1 MFVSLNQVAGKSP
14 DNTEPWLI
22 LIRSALFKRRKSLP
36 VYHFLSKWSAVPVFL
51 SQKFSLPCLIYFVP
65 LKRSSHESVTFC
77 LRRKVNLAAFTNCQ
91 NFQLID
97 FVRAQDW
104 MKPDSLVLVVLTGA
118 STEDL
123 QMKVKEPSSFRPSS
137 SEMCDMLEKAN
148 LENRG
153 FQKEVVRKSSQKPG
167 RTGSDFEVRIM
178 YTKRIPSSLF
188 IYLFFVQ
195 YHTFIFYKN
204 LYYQTLL
211 TILTLLRCTTITFLL
226 ATPTILM

>member
-1 MFVSLNQVAGKSP
+1 MFVSVNQVAGKSP
-14 DNTEPWLI
+14 DNREPWLI
-22 LIRSALFKRRKSLP
+22 LIRRAFLKGANHYLKILRGIRQSSFSGNN
-36 VYHFLSKWSAVPVFL
+36 FLSKWSAVPVFL

-65 LKRSSHESVTFC
+65 PKRSSHESVTFC

-104 MKPDSLVLVVLTGA
+104 MKLDSLVFVVFTGA

-178 YTKRIPSSLF
+178 YT
-188 IYLFFVQ
+188 
-195 YHTFIFYKN
+195 
-204 LYYQTLL
+204 
-211 TILTLLRCTTITFLL
+211 
-226 ATPTILM
+226 

>member
-1 MFVSLNQVAGKSP
+1 
-14 DNTEPWLI
+14 
-22 LIRSALFKRRKSLP
+22 
-36 VYHFLSKWSAVPVFL
+36 
-51 SQKFSLPCLIYFVP
+51 
-65 LKRSSHESVTFC
+65 
-77 LRRKVNLAAFTNCQ
+77 
-91 NFQLID
+91 
-97 FVRAQDW
+97 
-104 MKPDSLVLVVLTGA
+104 MKLDSLVFVVFTGA

-211 TILTLLRCTTITFLL
+211 TILTLLRCTIITFLL

>member
-1 MFVSLNQVAGKSP
+1 
-14 DNTEPWLI
+14 
-22 LIRSALFKRRKSLP
+22 
-36 VYHFLSKWSAVPVFL
+36 
-51 SQKFSLPCLIYFVP
+51 
-65 LKRSSHESVTFC
+65 
-77 LRRKVNLAAFTNCQ
+77 
-91 NFQLID
+91 
-97 FVRAQDW
+97 
-104 MKPDSLVLVVLTGA
+104 MKLDSLVFVVFTGA

-195 YHTFIFYKN
+195 YHTFIFYQN

-211 TILTLLRCTTITFLL
+211 TILTLLRCTIITIFTSNTDNINVIMIL
-226 ATPTILM
+226 TILSIVTVQIAYSIM

>member
-1 MFVSLNQVAGKSP
+1 
-14 DNTEPWLI
+14 
-22 LIRSALFKRRKSLP
+22 
-36 VYHFLSKWSAVPVFL
+36 
-51 SQKFSLPCLIYFVP
+51 
-65 LKRSSHESVTFC
+65 
-77 LRRKVNLAAFTNCQ
+77 
-91 NFQLID
+91 
-97 FVRAQDW
+97 
-104 MKPDSLVLVVLTGA
+104 MKLDSLVFVVFTGA

-195 YHTFIFYKN
+195 HHTFIFYKN
-204 LYYQTLL
+204 LHY
-211 TILTLLRCTTITFLL
+211 
-226 ATPTILM
+226 

>member
-1 MFVSLNQVAGKSP
+1 
-14 DNTEPWLI
+14 
-22 LIRSALFKRRKSLP
+22 
-36 VYHFLSKWSAVPVFL
+36 
-51 SQKFSLPCLIYFVP
+51 
-65 LKRSSHESVTFC
+65 
-77 LRRKVNLAAFTNCQ
+77 
-91 NFQLID
+91 
-97 FVRAQDW
+97 
-104 MKPDSLVLVVLTGA
+104 MKLDSLVFVVFTGA

-178 YTKRIPSSLF
+178 YTERIPSS
-188 IYLFFVQ
+188 YLFFVQ

-211 TILTLLRCTTITFLL
+211 TILTLLRCTIITFVR